1 MNASIRL
8 LLTAATAAL
17 LTACAAP
24 APSRVLLTL
33 PSAVAAG
40 APAAAPV
47 PASAPLLVVRRVN
60 LPEYL
65 VSRRVR
71 YRADPSTLAEWP
83 NTYWAERLE
92 IGVAREFVAAL
103 QQQLPGWALC
113 AEHCGDGPATLVLGL
128 DLVPMDF
135 VRSAHQ
141 LRARARLT
149 LSSPGPA
156 ARVLRTEER
165 PYTVAAE
172 ADGPQGQA
180 QAMTELI
187 RQVAHEAGAMVRT
200 ARP

>member
-8 LLTAATAAL
+8 LLTAAAAL

-24 APSRVLLTL
+24 APPRVLLTL
-33 PSAVAAG
+33 PSAVPID

-83 NTYWAERLE
+83 NTYWAERME
-92 IGVAREFVAAL
+92 IGVSREFIAAL

-113 AEHCGDGPATLVLGL
+113 VEHCGDGQAALVLGL

-135 VRSAHQ
+135 VRSARQ
-141 LRARARLT
+141 LQARAHLT

-156 ARVLRTEER
+156 PRVLQTQER
-165 PYTVAAE
+165 PYTVAAQ

-180 QAMTELI
+180 QAVTELI
-187 RQVAHEAGAMVRT
+187 RQVAQAAGAMVR
-200 ARP
+200 ASRP